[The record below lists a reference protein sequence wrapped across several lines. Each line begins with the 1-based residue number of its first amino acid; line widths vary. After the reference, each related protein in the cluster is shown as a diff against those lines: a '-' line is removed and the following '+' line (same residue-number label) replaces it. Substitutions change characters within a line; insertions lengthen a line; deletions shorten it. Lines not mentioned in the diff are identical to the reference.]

1 IARVAG
7 SLQAGGADPRR
18 AGSSSAVY
26 AFRNRTCGATQ
37 KCGSVRPRPLRGDVS
52 AATSPRSTGER
63 TVNNFQARIVSALAA
78 CAGLSAAATALA
90 GAPACPSWDRGVGN
104 PGAVGGS
111 VSNAIVHDG
120 ELFVGGGFTSFEGVA
135 AGGVAR
141 YD

>member
-1 IARVAG
+1 
-7 SLQAGGADPRR
+7 
-18 AGSSSAVY
+18 SAVY

-52 AATSPRSTGER
+52 AATSPRSNGER
-63 TVNNFQARIVSALAA
+63 TVPTFQTRLVSALAA

-90 GAPACPSWDRGVGN
+90 GSSDCPTWDRSVGN

-120 ELFVGGGFTSFEGVA
+120 ELFVGGGFTSFEGVV

-141 YD
+141 YDLDTGVASNVGG